1 MTGMYVCYWYVCMSG
16 ETYIPRKLEV
26 CMYVKGMYVCLGKQT
41 YLETRGMYVCMLRV
55 CMHVWGNIH
64 TLFSEVTRYLAGIP
78 CLPLPS
84 RYVCMYVSTKIIGMY
99 VWGSIHT

>member
-1 MTGMYVCYWYVCMSG
+1 MIGMYVCMRKH
-16 ETYIPRKLEV
+16 TYHTQLKNTYKIT
-26 CMYVKGMYVCLGKQT
+26 GMYECLGEHT

-78 CLPLPS
+78 CLPPPHLGM
-84 RYVCMYVSTKIIGMY
+84 YVCMYVSSKIIGMY
-99 VWGSIHT
+99 VWGNIHT